1 MREDGTHMK
10 VIPPDLHEVSR
21 FAMFTI
27 LVCLAPML
35 MAVVYAVRPTE
46 RRLALMRPLSLAAIF
61 AAVAGAVSGIATV
74 LRGIA
79 ATGQFSADSY
89 SRIAMG
95 LSEALVPVFVGFA
108 FLTIAWLLVTLGMR
122 RTG

>member
-1 MREDGTHMK
+1 MK

-79 ATGQFSADSY
+79 ATGQFTAT
-89 SRIAMG
+89 AWEG

-108 FLTIAWLLVTLGMR
+108 FLTVAWLLVTLGMR